1 MMNSATNNR
10 TRGHRPARSTVAVAA
25 FLCAILFAISSLH
38 VGTRLLLKNDSMV
51 DSRRMMELNN
61 APRKHL
67 KTNSYKTS
75 PPPLP
80 PNKQFTSHFCH
91 SRDYVD
97 DNAQRASCLF
107 HNVCIVQRPP
117 NSNSRGNNNRHEI
130 EFLYVYDNGSGNG
143 GKNNG
148 QKIKQRIKN
157 GDASFT
163 LGVGPHSGD
172 ERVIFTPV
180 PMSMDKMNIQ
190 YPKRKYVTG
199 TSVLFYEYNAEN
211 FGHVLSDVLLPIY
224 VALQGFGMENYRDIT
239 LFRYSIM
246 DAIGWSCDYHRRIL
260 DEEGEISAR
269 YGNVGKHC
277 DRFYKMIP
285 EFMPAEK
292 RPLQVL
298 NGTTV
303 QPTCFQKLVVGMP
316 MYSDDCDVGF
326 ERETDQW
333 SLCNHARQGQFWQ
346 FRNYLLQNVLGSSY
360 DEGNVPVHHK
370 ITITQ
375 RNDKIRGLANFDQLI
390 GKLRE
395 KYEVVDGSKVEVVVV
410 QWEKLSLK
418 DQLDLAR
425 STTVHLTPPGGVSFI
440 ALFLPRW
447 STSIRLYS
455 DEYMMEWNIMNYL
468 GYIANEYVDC
478 QNDNLIPLDE
488 VLGFVEEGLKR
499 YDEHRAG
506 DTSWTPYNDGSSSS
520 HTLAELDLK
529 LNPSKP
535 SSIPKIVYQSWISRT
550 MAPTMKAN
558 LNKWRSTNR
567 KSYSFVFFDDEEQR
581 DWMKENCSE
590 YWPAWNAMQ
599 LPVARADLFR
609 YCILYVNGGVWS
621 DVDVAPVRPLS
632 DVINPSAELIVVHDG
647 GMPGDEF
654 LYNAFLAAV
663 PHHPVLKRAMDIVNE
678 HYKLRLEEGAVL
690 CTGPH
695 VLWRA
700 LNDTNSGQ
708 VRPKTFVGFDKKR
721 MIEYLSFTGEKIV
734 SSTHELMNAKYDGYL
749 DDATLHGGEPHYG
762 REVTWST
769 KKIKKRRTG

>member
-10 TRGHRPARSTVAVAA
+10 TRGHRPTRSTTIAAAA
-25 FLCAILFAISSLH
+25 FLSAILFAISSLY
-38 VGTRLLLKNDSMV
+38 VGTRLLLKNDAMV
-51 DSRRMMELNN
+51 DSRRMMELHNV
-61 APRKHL
+61 PRKNL
-67 KTNSYKTS
+67 KTTNSYKTS

-80 PNKQFTSHFCH
+80 PNKQFTTHFCH

-97 DNAQRASCLF
+97 GNAQRASCLF

-143 GKNNG
+143 H
-148 QKIKQRIKN
+148 KIKERIKN

-172 ERVIFTPV
+172 ERVIFKPV
-180 PMSMDKMNIQ
+180 PVTMDKMNNR
-190 YPKRKYVTG
+190 YPKREYVTG

-211 FGHVLSDVLLPIY
+211 FGHVLTDVLLPIY
-224 VALQGFGMENYRDIT
+224 VALQGFGLENYRDIK

-246 DAIGWSCDYHRRIL
+246 DAIGWSCDFHRRIPE
-260 DEEGEISAR
+260 EEGS

-285 EFMPAEK
+285 EFMPSER

-303 QPTCFQKLVVGMP
+303 QPTCFQNLVVGMP
-316 MYSDDCDVGF
+316 MYSDDCDEGF
-326 ERETDQW
+326 ERETDIW

-360 DEGNVPVHHK
+360 DEGDVPVHHK

-375 RNDKIRGLANFDQLI
+375 RSDGLRALANLDQLI

-395 KYEVVDGSKVEVVVV
+395 KYEGVDGSKVEVVVV

-468 GYIANEYVDC
+468 GYIALEYVDC
-478 QNDNLIPLDE
+478 RDDSLIPLNE

-499 YDEHRAG
+499 YDEYRAG
-506 DTSWTPYNDGSSSS
+506 DASWTPYNDGSSTS
-520 HTLAELDLK
+520 HTLAELPSSDLE
-529 LNPSKP
+529 PI
-535 SSIPKIVYQSWISRT
+535 SIPKIVYQSWISRK
-550 MAPTMKAN
+550 MAPKMKAN
-558 LNKWRSTNR
+558 LKKWSSMNR
-567 KSYSFVFFDDEEQR
+567 KSYRFVFFDDKEQR
-581 DWMKENCSE
+581 DWMMENCNE
-590 YWPAWNAMQ
+590 YWPAWNAME

-609 YCILYVNGGVWS
+609 YCLLYVNGGVWS
-621 DVDVAPVRPLS
+621 DVDMSPLRPLS
-632 DVINPSAELIVVHDG
+632 DFIDPSAELIVVHDG

-654 LYNAFLAAV
+654 LYNAFMAAV
-663 PHHPVLKRAMDIVNE
+663 PRHPVLKRAMDIVKE
-678 HYKLRLEEGAVL
+678 HYKLRLEEGAVI

-700 LNDTNSGQ
+700 LNDTISGQ
-708 VRPKTFVGFDKKR
+708 VPPKTFVGFDKKR
-721 MIEYLSFTGEKIV
+721 RIEYLSFTGEEIV
-734 SSTHELMNAKYDGYL
+734 NTKHELMNAKYDGYL

-769 KKIKKRRTG
+769 SVEEDQEYL